1 MAGKVRAAFLE
12 LSPKQDGLVLWS
24 RLEEFF
30 QKLEVEPKAIKV
42 CKFLVDEQGIINTKQ
57 LFEWLYDGMVSGVD
71 YEEGLRLHYEVPAS
85 RWCITRDDFAR
96 FLEEVL
102 AKHHAGRIQNR
113 PRPQTEELNP
123 FHDDM
128 EIGPNMHC
136 VNLDVIR
143 PRTAMAGGMSWA
155 LMLNPSGLESDFFFV
170 THSWQE
176 GVYEFCR
183 KVLNHWQDE
192 ALSMWCCFLAN
203 PQTWHRQDLN
213 QLLGN
218 RFDLTDSPFMQAL
231 ADVRLHSFVVVPNVT
246 ESLYC
251 RLWCV
256 AELWKAMEVQKLRG
270 QSMIHVAKDSVKPA
284 HKARP
289 VETISAMIHGAS
301 CSDENDE
308 QRIRAY
314 IAGNELHIEDMIKD
328 LATKTSK
335 VSKMSKKCEK
345 KVKRGQSGQ
354 SLKDRFGASRS
365 RSQVQVPIQGGG
377 AAEGAPMRH
386 VQDVEP
392 IEHGGLVLAE
402 ATQQTLSRY
411 ICEEDLREEV
421 QTQEAGWCDDSE
433 TIHEDVR
440 RVFDVTRE
448 RDEDEARRLGAR
460 HSEGRR
466 AEELRHI
473 ALEERIKEI
482 REKVEQQRQQE
493 SNEEKLLMLKVENL
507 EEALEIRRRSIVER
521 TSRERDR
528 EEALSRYLR
537 LLEEADIT
545 DLKQEIGARRHSAML
560 KEEKLQQQLAG
571 LAAEPLNEAVELE
584 AERDQIE
591 ERLQKQI
598 TLRRQLESLEKSDGT
613 SSVRRHLVALKQAEM
628 AELQKEVE
636 RHRLEDEAKEKP
648 MRHEL
653 QQLHE
658 DWQRFRAESESRR
671 HAFEEHEEQ
680 ILSEI
685 AMLREEAKAG
695 KEKEER
701 EALTPLTPLSPLSPT
716 IFSISAAE
724 SHSSREEVHSVELDR
739 WAPVARLR
747 SEDRPSS
754 PRSSSSI
761 GSQEIERPGFASHED
776 SDDEEADDLLFI

>member
-12 LSPKQDGLVLWS
+12 LSPKHDGLVLWS

-30 QKLEVEPKAIKV
+30 HKLEVEPKAIKV

-85 RWCITRDDFAR
+85 RWCITRDDFAQ

-231 ADVRLHSFVVVPNVT
+231 ADERLHSFVVVPNVT

-270 QSMIHVAKDSVKPA
+270 QSMIHVAKDTVKPA

-308 QRIRAY
+308 ERIRAY

-335 VSKMSKKCEK
+335 VSKMSAKKCEK
-345 KVKRGQSGQ
+345 KVKRGQ

-365 RSQVQVPIQGGG
+365 QPQVSGGRIGVPIQKIQGGG
-377 AAEGAPMRH
+377 AAEGAPMR
-386 VQDVEP
+386 DLEP
-392 IEHGGLVLAE
+392 LEPGGLVLAQ
-402 ATQQTLSRY
+402 ATQQTLSSY
-411 ICEEDLREEV
+411 IYEV
-421 QTQEAGWCDDSE
+421 DDSE
-433 TIHEDVR
+433 TIHQDRR
-440 RVFDVTRE
+440 RVHDVTRE
-448 RDEDEARRLGAR
+448 RDEDEARRLDL

-482 REKVEQQRQQE
+482 REKVEKQRQQE
-493 SNEEKLLMLKVENL
+493 SNVEKLLMMKVENL

-545 DLKQEIGARRHSAML
+545 DLKQEIRARRHSAML

-598 TLRRQLESLEKSDGT
+598 TLRRQLESLDKSDGT

-685 AMLREEAKAG
+685 AMLRAQEARAG
-695 KEKEER
+695 KEMEER
-701 EALTPLTPLSPLSPT
+701 EEQKPLTPLSPLSPT
-716 IFSISAAE
+716 ISSMAAE
-724 SHSSREEVHSVELDR
+724 ERHSRREQAHSAELDR
-739 WAPVARLR
+739 WSPVARLR
-747 SEDRPSS
+747 EDRPSS
-754 PRSSSSI
+754 SRSGSSR

-776 SDDEEADDLLFI
+776 SDEEADDLLFI